1 MVEESL
7 ESLSEYAKI
16 TFSKDV
22 MTMSLKEF
30 KKYLDHITYNYFK
43 GGSHDDYILKD
54 ILHYIKFYIQT
65 IRKDQTIT
73 PEQREKLRDAYKKIL
88 MLSDTIV
95 KHGIYKASKRSM
107 PEYIS
112 RDHDFLYRLYGLP
125 TIQSTD
131 SKPENK
137 QSNGSKK

>member
-1 MVEESL
+1 MIEESL

-43 GGSHDDYILKD
+43 DDSHDNYILKD

-65 IRKDQTIT
+65 MHKDQTIT
-73 PEQREKLRDAYKKIL
+73 PEQREKLRDACKKFL
-88 MLSDTIV
+88 MLSDTIA
-95 KHGIYKASKRSM
+95 KHGIHKANKRAM

-112 RDHDFLYRLYGLP
+112 GDHDFLYKLYGLP
-125 TIQSTD
+125 TILGTD